1 MNDVMERDNTQVST
15 SMKDIIRAVEAKIKA
30 MPESLGKD
38 PFPLTHSF
46 AKGVYIREIRIPK
59 GYFVVGSLHKDTY
72 FNCILSG
79 DMSVI
84 TEDGLKRVKGP
95 CWNIAP
101 AGTKRFGYSHE
112 DTVWVTAHPNP
123 DELRDIQVLEDMIH
137 AEEEAY
143 VPREIVG
150 ECKELYVFFEE
161 VLSTEL
167 KFDIKRFRAL
177 TNEIFEHEKDGFWS
191 DWTKEQQDIYMSGD
205 WEAFSISRGYTSEE
219 IETLRKWIEMKEE
232 GESRGI
238 AVLGFIKDLSMNQ
251 ALKNISKD
259 KNKEILK
266 SSHIPTSKKLPYKI
280 RENLSC
286 QAQ

>member
-1 MNDVMERDNTQVST
+1 MMNDIIAQETHVMKS
-15 SMKDIIRAVEAKIKA
+15 SLKDVIRAIEAKIKELPDA
-30 MPESLGKD
+30 LGKD
-38 PFPLTHSF
+38 PFPLSHSF

-59 GYFVVGSLHKDTY
+59 GYFVVGSLHKDAY

-112 DTVWVTAHPNP
+112 DTVWVTAHPNH
-123 DELRDIQVLEDMIH
+123 DECRDVPTLEDMIH
-137 AEEEAY
+137 AEEEVY
-143 VPREIVG
+143 VPKALVG
-150 ECKELYVFFEE
+150 ECKEIYSFFED

-167 KFDIKRFRAL
+167 NFDIPRFREL
-177 TNEIFEHEKDGFWS
+177 TQEIYDHEKDGFWS
-191 DWTKEQQDIYMSGD
+191 DWTKEQQDLYMSGD
-205 WEAFSISRGYTSEE
+205 WEAFSISRGYTSDE
-219 IETLRKWIEMKEE
+219 IETLRQWILMKED
-232 GESRGI
+232 GEARGI
-238 AVLGFIKDLSMNQ
+238 PALGFIKDLSMNQ

-266 SSHIPTSKKLPYKI
+266 SSHIPTSKKVPYKN
-280 RENLSC
+280 RESLC
-286 QAQ
+286 QVQ